1 MVMAYSLASV
11 ELRFSDVFGE
21 EKPDLKIVLH
31 DSDIGLKKFDRHQE
45 TKAVKR
51 MNPKNE
57 NR

>member
-1 MVMAYSLASV
+1 MAYSLASV